1 MTSLLFSSIILGK
14 VKMKTTQEYD
24 TFFTD
29 LMKLKSTFYWQGH
42 ELQLLGDHIEVFT
55 HKALNELKSHTSEG
69 FHKHIVI
76 FEPTL

>member
-1 MTSLLFSSIILGK
+1 MTSRLFSTIILGK

-55 HKALNELKSHTSEG
+55 QEALNELKSHTSEG
-69 FHKHIVI
+69 SIQKWLL
-76 FEPTL
+76 EK